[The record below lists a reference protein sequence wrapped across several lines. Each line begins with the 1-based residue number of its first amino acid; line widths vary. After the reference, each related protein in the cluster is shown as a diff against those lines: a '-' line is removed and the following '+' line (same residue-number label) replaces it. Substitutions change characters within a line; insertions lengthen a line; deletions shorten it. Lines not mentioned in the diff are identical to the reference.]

1 MKCPNCGNVSD
12 SNAKFCCVCG
22 AKLEERNI
30 SETEANKIEDKIENK
45 TEDKTENEIENETE
59 NKTENEIKNETK
71 AKTENK
77 VEHKTEHKTTQE
89 SKPEAKKTIAEPKK
103 QSTVQKKKR
112 KRIPEIVIAGGL
124 CVAIV
129 VAAVFTLPN
138 LKQTDNPCIYLSDG
152 SYNMLTGLEK
162 SDGIE
167 FADGIGS
174 DVFSEEYWLRDRTNF
189 SPGGKYLY
197 FFSDYDSY
205 SNCGTLCRVRWD
217 KLRKNAA
224 REKNFQNVEVI
235 CTNMGYGYNNYT
247 AISDDA
253 VIYKDNQSA
262 LYYYDGKETT
272 RIAKK
277 IKEYI
282 VDEKGRIIY
291 TRPDNED
298 ETAST
303 MYGLSVDDLDDKK
316 KLASNVNYIVGSDDL
331 DNIFVSL
338 DSEWQGT
345 ELGVTGFNKE
355 FKILG
360 KSTTIVSVKD
370 DRIYYMEET
379 GERLN
384 LYDYVEGVE
393 VLDNLKEP
401 SIEDYQTAYNN
412 YEMLRSD
419 SYLEDYDEI
428 YTSCTKEP
436 RFTPE
441 GQCLEDQPE
450 PEFQEFVNKYK
461 DLENEDGY
469 FVVTEE
475 IANDL
480 RTLAAL
486 YGEGYEGEWL
496 EFCFAKNTEYVTDED
511 AYDAAWDRYY
521 ELSDAEYL
529 CEKLKDEGNAYRLKN
544 LYCCQDGEISL
555 VAKDVLSFMNLRN
568 SIAYNTKEMVHEKV
582 KLEDITSE
590 SDVSELFTV
599 DPGKENYFIR
609 LSDGK
614 QLQMSAEGAKY
625 WNQQMGTGWAS
636 ISLVG
641 DRAYINGNNG
651 EMGRADIENDKIG
664 TFESIEENSV
674 MITEN
679 DIEFYYAAAE
689 GDDETYYDL
698 YCSKDSKTEEIAT
711 GITLYD
717 ISVYTD
723 GKVLASTSPSYDGYE
738 LSISGIHSKMEYLAD
753 DVTAYWRLNEDDLF
767 YISDGDLYLYDGKNK
782 ELIAYDVDY
791 MWCLNTM
798 DKKMEY

>member
-22 AKLEERNI
+22 VKLEERKI
-30 SETEANKIEDKIENK
+30 SETEVNK
-45 TEDKTENEIENETE
+45 TEDKIKD
-59 NKTENEIKNETK
+59 KTEHETK

-77 VEHKTEHKTTQE
+77 VEQKTEYKTEHKTTQE
-89 SKPEAKKTIAEPKK
+89 SKLEAKNTIPESKK
-103 QSTVQKKKR
+103 QSPVQKKKR

-124 CVAIV
+124 CAAIIVAG
-129 VAAVFTLPN
+129 VFTLPN

-152 SYNMLTGLEK
+152 SYNMLTGMEK

-167 FADGIGS
+167 FADGIS
-174 DVFSEEYWLRDRTNF
+174 PDVFSEEYWLRDRTNF
-189 SPGGKYLY
+189 STGGKYLY

-205 SNCGTLCRVRWD
+205 NNCGTLCRVRWD

-224 REKNFQNVEVI
+224 QEKNFQNVEVI
-235 CTNMGYGYNNYT
+235 STNMGYGYNNYT
-247 AISDDA
+247 VISDEA

-277 IKEYI
+277 IKEY
-282 VDEKGRIIY
+282 VADEKGRIIY

-303 MYGLSVDDLDDKK
+303 MYGLSVEDLDDKK
-316 KLASNVNYIVGSDDL
+316 KLASNVNYILSSADL

-338 DSEWQGT
+338 ASATLGT
-345 ELGVTGFNKE
+345 ELGLTGFNKE
-355 FKILG
+355 FQILG
-360 KSTTIVSVKD
+360 KNTTIVYVKD
-370 DRIYYMEET
+370 DLIYYMEET
-379 GERLN
+379 GEQLN
-384 LYDYVEGVE
+384 LYDYVDGVE
-393 VLDNLKEP
+393 ILDNLTEP
-401 SIEDYQTAYNN
+401 SVEDYQTAYNN

-450 PEFQEFVNKYK
+450 AEFQEFVNKYK

-496 EFCFAKNTEYVTDED
+496 EFCFAKSTEYVTDED
-511 AYDAAWDRYY
+511 TYDAAWDRYY

-529 CEKLKDEGNAYRLKN
+529 CEKLKTEENAYPLKN
-544 LYCCQDGEISL
+544 LYCCQNGEISL
-555 VAKDVLSFMNLRN
+555 IAKDVLSFLNTRN
-568 SIAYNTKEMVHEKV
+568 SIVYNTKEMVNEKV

-590 SDVSELFTV
+590 SDVTELFTV
-599 DPGKENYFIR
+599 DPGRENYFIR

-614 QLQMSAEGAKY
+614 HLQMSADGAKY
-625 WNQQMGTGWAS
+625 WDQQMGTGWAS

-641 DRAYINGNNG
+641 DYAYINGDNG
-651 EMGRADIENDKIG
+651 EMGYARIENDKIG
-664 TFESIEENSV
+664 TFEPIEENSI
-674 MITEN
+674 MLTEN
-679 DIEFYYAAAE
+679 DNEFYYAAAE
-689 GDDETYYDL
+689 GDDEIYYDL
-698 YCSKDSKTEEIAT
+698 YCSKDGKTEEIAT

-738 LSISGIHSKMEYLAD
+738 LSISGIHSNMEYLAD
-753 DVTAYWRLNEDDLF
+753 NVTAYWRLNENDLL
-767 YISDGDLYLYDGKNK
+767 YISDGDLYFYDGKDK

-791 MWCLNTM
+791 VWCLNTM